1 MRLSNKIQ
9 RKKEEKKSGILD
21 AAFKLFLLKGINST
35 TVDNI
40 TKTAGLAKGTF
51 YLYFKDKYAV
61 KDELITRESKKLF
74 DKAIRNLQ
82 KKKIKG
88 FSNQLVFVID
98 EVINELEKNKI
109 LLKFISKNLSWG
121 LYQDTVSNI
130 VKNDKLDLKTL
141 FFEGI
146 KKEKIKV
153 KNPEVKLFM
162 IIELVSSTCF
172 TVIMTGKPLSMSKFK
187 PHLYNEIKKMIED

>member
-1 MRLSNKIQ
+1 MRINSKIQ
-9 RKKEEKKSGILD
+9 KKKEEKKSGILD

-35 TVDNI
+35 TVDDI

-51 YLYFKDKYAV
+51 YLYYKDKYAV

-74 DKAIRNLQ
+74 DKALRKLE

-88 FSNQLVFVID
+88 FTNQLIFVID
-98 EVINELEKNKI
+98 EVIKELEKNKI

-121 LYQDTVSNI
+121 LYQDTVSSI
-130 VKNDKLDLKTL
+130 VKNDTLDLKTL
-141 FFEGI
+141 FYEGI
-146 KKEKIKV
+146 KKEKIKI
-153 KNPEVKLFM
+153 KNPQVKLFM

-172 TVIMTGKPLSMSKFK
+172 TVIMTGKPLNMNKFK
-187 PHLYNEIKKMIED
+187 PHLYDEIKKMIED

>member
-1 MRLSNKIQ
+1 MRINSKIQ
-9 RKKEEKKSGILD
+9 KKKEEKKSGILD
-21 AAFKLFLLKGINST
+21 SAFKLFLLKGINST
-35 TVDNI
+35 TVDDI

-74 DKAIRNLQ
+74 DKALIKLE

-88 FSNQLVFVID
+88 FTNQLIFVID
-98 EVINELEKNKI
+98 EVIKELEKNKI

-121 LYQDTVSNI
+121 LYQDTVNNI
-130 VKNDKLDLKTL
+130 VKNDILDLKTL
-141 FFEGI
+141 FYEGI
-146 KKEKIKV
+146 KKEKLKI

-172 TVIMTGKPLSMSKFK
+172 TVIMTGKPLNMSKFK
-187 PHLYNEIKKMIED
+187 PYLYEEIKKMIKE

>member
-9 RKKEEKKSGILD
+9 KKKEEKKSSILD

-35 TVDNI
+35 TVDDI

-74 DKAIRNLQ
+74 QKALQKMQ

-109 LLKFISKNLSWG
+109 LLKFISKNLSWA

-130 VKNDKLDLKTL
+130 VKKDKLDLKTL
-141 FFEGI
+141 FYEGI
-146 KKEKIKV
+146 KKERIKI

-172 TVIMTGKPLSMSKFK
+172 TVIMTGKPLSMNKYK
-187 PHLYNEIKKMIED
+187 PYLYDEIRKMIKD

>member
-1 MRLSNKIQ
+1 MRINSKIQ
-9 RKKEEKKSGILD
+9 KKKEEKKSGILD

-35 TVDNI
+35 TVDDI

-51 YLYFKDKYAV
+51 YLYYKDKYAV

-74 DKAIRNLQ
+74 DKALRKLE

-88 FSNQLVFVID
+88 FTNQLIFVID
-98 EVINELEKNKI
+98 EVIKELEKNKI

-121 LYQDTVSNI
+121 LYQDTVSSI
-130 VKNDKLDLKTL
+130 VKNDTLDLKTL
-141 FFEGI
+141 FYEGI
-146 KKEKIKV
+146 KKEKIKI
-153 KNPEVKLFM
+153 KNPQIKLFM

-172 TVIMTGKPLSMSKFK
+172 TVIMTGKPLNMNKFK
-187 PHLYNEIKKMIED
+187 PYLYDEIKKMIED

>member
-35 TVDNI
+35 TVDDI

>member
-21 AAFKLFLLKGINST
+21 AGFKLFLLKGINST
-35 TVDNI
+35 TVDDI

-88 FSNQLVFVID
+88 FSNQLIFVID
-98 EVINELEKNKI
+98 EVINELEKNRI

-121 LYQDTVSNI
+121 LYQNTVSNI

-172 TVIMTGKPLSMSKFK
+172 TVIMTGKPLSMSRFK

>member
-1 MRLSNKIQ
+1 M
-9 RKKEEKKSGILD
+9 
-21 AAFKLFLLKGINST
+21 
-35 TVDNI
+35 
-40 TKTAGLAKGTF
+40 
-51 YLYFKDKYAV
+51 
-61 KDELITRESKKLF
+61 
-74 DKAIRNLQ
+74 
-82 KKKIKG
+82 
-88 FSNQLVFVID
+88 
-98 EVINELEKNKI
+98 
-109 LLKFISKNLSWG
+109 G